1 MPRPTRWAAAAIYGG
16 PTRLC
21 RHLSVGPRYIAAA
34 HTCAEVWRRCGAPAE
49 AQRGNPQGVRR
60 IRKAAKRTI
69 WSLRRRCHAAGWAH
83 GRVAKSGLREKCRSG
98 LCPSP
103 VFSSAPCLSSPTRL
117 PSALL
122 AVTLRVGRMA
132 GSLSPGSAKNAAPGC
147 ARRLFFRLRPALAP
161 LCAYPPRFF
170 AVTLRLFATP
180 GFPPTPGTNG
190 QFANWPG
197 LYPSLQSIR
206 AAHDGSALL
215 FILPEFSP
223 PGQPWR
229 TPCA

>member
-1 MPRPTRWAAAAIYGG
+1 MVVLRWGWGGGKSKSLPHPFFPTAFFRKESGAAGGRASFGRADAIRPYRAWRCGWAAAPGF
-16 PTRLC
+16 
-21 RHLSVGPRYIAAA
+21 SAA
-34 HTCAEVWRRCGAPAE
+34 HDG
-49 AQRGNPQGVRR
+49 
-60 IRKAAKRTI
+60 
-69 WSLRRRCHAAGWAH
+69 
-83 GRVAKSGLREKCRSG
+83 SGL
-98 LCPSP
+98 P
-103 VFSSAPCLSSPTRL
+103 
-117 PSALL
+117 
-122 AVTLRVGRMA
+122 VTLRVGRMA

>member
-49 AQRGNPQGVRR
+49 AQRSTRKGYAVSVRR
-60 IRKAAKRTI
+60 Q
-69 WSLRRRCHAAGWAH
+69 S
-83 GRVAKSGLREKCRSG
+83 ERSG
-98 LCPSP
+98 ACGD
-103 VFSSAPCLSSPTRL
+103 V
-117 PSALL
+117 
-122 AVTLRVGRMA
+122 VTLRVGRMA

-147 ARRLFFRLRPALAP
+147 ARRLFFHLRPALAP

>member
-1 MPRPTRWAAAAIYGG
+1 MGEGNRNPSPTLSFPPLSFGKKAVPPEAGPPLGGRMISAPTGHGAADGLRPPYMAALRALTTALGF
-16 PTRLC
+16 
-21 RHLSVGPRYIAAA
+21 LS
-34 HTCAEVWRRCGAPAE
+34 RCG
-49 AQRGNPQGVRR
+49 G
-60 IRKAAKRTI
+60 
-69 WSLRRRCHAAGWAH
+69 
-83 GRVAKSGLREKCRSG
+83 
-98 LCPSP
+98 
-103 VFSSAPCLSSPTRL
+103 
-117 PSALL
+117 SALP
-122 AVTLRVGRMA
+122 VTLRVGRMA

>member
-1 MPRPTRWAAAAIYGG
+1 MPRPPRAAAPLRSKGPLPESCLENSSGGTSNRGAEAPLIGRFKVGVGGREIEIPPPPFLSHRFLSERKRCRRRPGRADAIRPYRAWRCGWAAAPGF
-16 PTRLC
+16 
-21 RHLSVGPRYIAAA
+21 SAA
-34 HTCAEVWRRCGAPAE
+34 HDG
-49 AQRGNPQGVRR
+49 
-60 IRKAAKRTI
+60 
-69 WSLRRRCHAAGWAH
+69 
-83 GRVAKSGLREKCRSG
+83 SGL
-98 LCPSP
+98 P
-103 VFSSAPCLSSPTRL
+103 
-117 PSALL
+117 
-122 AVTLRVGRMA
+122 VTLRVGRMA